1 METIFSKI
9 IRKEIPADIVYEDE
23 EILAFKDIHPLA
35 PVHVLIIPK
44 REIESIRLLQ
54 DAGLSNPGWLER
66 MSIALGKGLAKLGRH
81 MHKENTAPTQAYQ
94 TTSSK
99 YAA

>member
-1 METIFSKI
+1 MNNIYHWHDEVMVALEMENF
-9 IRKEIPADIVYEDE
+9 
-23 EILAFKDIHPLA
+23 
-35 PVHVLIIPK
+35 K

-66 MSIALGKGLAKLGRH
+66 MSIALRKGLAKLGRH

>member
-1 METIFSKI
+1 MNNIYNWHDEVMVALEMENF
-9 IRKEIPADIVYEDE
+9 
-23 EILAFKDIHPLA
+23 
-35 PVHVLIIPK
+35 K